1 MLRIARVC
9 LWQVLK
15 GNWIELAF
23 QKRHVMLNHKSWLLE
38 RTSSLR
44 PEFVLCRPA
53 KACNQELCYHTAQH
67 FLKIYVHCS
76 LANPGCMS
84 CRSIWMYFKLTVHTL
99 LECIYTFS
107 SGYWYHLMSFT
118 LANLICCI
126 LNVIVQIQFATIC
139 NYTLAS
145 QLIKYSKVCS
155 EIRARE

>member
-67 FLKIYVHCS
+67 FFENLCALFPSKPRLHELQIYLDV
-76 LANPGCMS
+76 LQANCAYPFG
-84 CRSIWMYFKLTVHTL
+84 MYIYL
-99 LECIYTFS
+99 LLWLLIPLDVIYTCQLDMLHS
-107 SGYWYHLMSFT
+107 QRNRSDTVCYYMQLYSCFT
-118 LANLICCI
+118 TNK
-126 LNVIVQIQFATIC
+126 VQ
-139 NYTLAS
+139 
-145 QLIKYSKVCS
+145 
-155 EIRARE
+155 